1 MLSLY
6 CTIAD
11 MTWSIALI
19 FALLIFALIVF
30 ALDLFPI
37 GFVAFAIM
45 GLILLLAPFL
55 QITPDQ
61 AVSGFSNE
69 ATITVLAMFVLA
81 GGIFQTGVINIM
93 VQRIQRLAK
102 GSEVRQIALIGAIT
116 GPLSAF
122 VNNTPIVA
130 IMIPV
135 VVRIAREAGRAPS
148 KLLIPLSYTAQLA
161 GVVTLIGTST
171 NVLASSRAVQLGLK
185 PFGMFDFAHIGLIV
199 FVVGFVYVLLIG
211 RHLLPERRAEGIK
224 ETYHVKEYMAEVIIP
239 EDSSLVNVSIS
250 ESRLSDDYDL
260 QIIQIRRKGERL
272 ILLNRDQILKA
283 EDTLLVLSNHEQLMN
298 LKEQKGIELASGTG
312 SILED
317 EDDVE
322 IGFLEVI
329 VGPNSDMIGTTLASV
344 GFRTRFGCNV
354 IAMRKH
360 GKLVR
365 DRIARVKFEFGDAL
379 LLEGTQ
385 DSLERIKLDQ
395 NFIVTEEL
403 ETERFNTDKAKL
415 AVGIAAGVVTIA
427 ALGWLPIMVA
437 AVTGAILMV
446 LAGCLNVAQLYQS
459 IRWDVVFLLAGLIPL
474 GIALEATGGAEL
486 IAGWTESLA
495 SGMPPIFALILFYV
509 VSMLFTAVAS
519 NNAAV
524 VVLIPIGV
532 SVAHGLGIDPHAVIL
547 AIMFAASNDFAT
559 PVGYQTNTMVYEPGG
574 YKFLDYTKAGGPL
587 NLILTVVTPLL
598 IYFLWGV

>member
-1 MLSLY
+1 
-6 CTIAD
+6 
-11 MTWSIALI
+11 MTFSIALI

-45 GLILLLAPFL
+45 GLILLLAPAL
-55 QITPDQ
+55 QITPQD

-81 GGIFQTGVINIM
+81 GGIFQTGVINIL
-93 VQRIQRLAK
+93 VQKIRQLAK
-102 GSEVRQIALIGAIT
+102 GNEIRQISLIGAIT

-171 NVLASSRAVQLGLK
+171 NVLASSRAVQLGLE
-185 PFGMFDFAHIGLIV
+185 PFGMFDFAHIGIIV
-199 FVVGFVYVLLIG
+199 FAVGFLYILLIG
-211 RHLLPERRAEGIK
+211 RHLLPERRAEDVK
-224 ETYHVKEYMAEVIIP
+224 ETYHVKEYMAEVIVPVGSPLANI
-239 EDSSLVNVSIS
+239 SIS
-250 ESRLSDDYDL
+250 ESRLSEDYDL

-272 ILLNRDQILKA
+272 ILLNRDQIIKA
-283 EDTLLVLSNHEQLMN
+283 NDSLLVLSNREHLMQ
-298 LKEQKGIELASGTG
+298 LKEDKGVEFAAGDA
-312 SILED
+312 SIL
-317 EDDVE
+317 DDSDDAE
-322 IGFLEVI
+322 FGFLEVI
-329 VGPNSDMIGTTLASV
+329 VGPNSDLIGANLQTV

-365 DRIARVKFEFGDAL
+365 DRLARVRFEFGDAL
-379 LLEGTQ
+379 LLEGTS
-385 DSLERIKLDQ
+385 DALERIKLDQ

-403 ETERFNTDKAKL
+403 APERFNTDKAVV
-415 AVGIAAGVVTIA
+415 AVGIAAAVVTVA
-427 ALGWLPIMVA
+427 AIGWISIMVA
-437 AVTGAILMV
+437 AVVGAILMV
-446 LAGCLNVAQLYQS
+446 LTRCLNVTQLYQS

-474 GIALEATGGAEL
+474 GIALEATGGADL

-495 SGMPPIFALILFYV
+495 SGLPPIFALVLFYV

-532 SVAHGLGIDPHAVIL
+532 SVANGLGLDPHAVIL

-574 YKFLDYTKAGGPL
+574 YKFLDYTKVGGPL
-587 NLILTVVTPLL
+587 NLILTIVTPLL
-598 IYFLWGV
+598 IYFLWGL